1 MEHGV
6 FRLYKHRKNIKL
18 TQCCCSQTPTH
29 THTQL
34 LTTYL
39 SLTHITGSSSVS
51 RLCPAGCASC
61 SALNGCLSCKP
72 RLFFHLELDG
82 IRQRGTCLSSCPQG
96 HYGMRSPQVNTCT
109 RCKEDC
115 AFCFSDN
122 FCTRCHQGH
131 FLLRGKCD
139 NSCPNGLT
147 ANTALRE
154 CTECPVGC
162 EVCVRRNVCVKCRAD
177 FYFLHGQCH
186 PTCPSGS
193 EPDVQLMQCIPQ
205 VHCEVGEWTE
215 WGPCIR
221 KRRMQAY
228 RRGEETRTRQVLQP
242 PSVFGDPCP
251 HVAEFRRCVIKM
263 RQSPS
268 RL

>member
-1 MEHGV
+1 GFVM
-6 FRLYKHRKNIKL
+6 
-18 TQCCCSQTPTH
+18 QCC
-29 THTQL
+29 L
-34 LTTYL
+34 LMSVDKCVSISMFL
-39 SLTHITGSSSVS
+39 KKKKAKRFRCVSGSSSVS

-82 IRQRGTCLSSCPQG
+82 IRQKGTCLSSCPQG
-96 HYGMRSPQVNTCT
+96 HYGMRSPQINTCT

-147 ANTALRE
+147 ANT
-154 CTECPVGC
+154 
-162 EVCVRRNVCVKCRAD
+162 
-177 FYFLHGQCH
+177 
-186 PTCPSGS
+186 
-193 EPDVQLMQCIPQ
+193 LMQCIPQ
-205 VHCEVGEWTE
+205 GERHSLSLTSTMHFCCLMFLSPPTNMCHINHLLSPLVHCEVGEWTE

-228 RRGEETRTRQVLQP
+228 RRGEETRTRQVLQS

-251 HVAEFRRCVIKM
+251 HVSEFRRCVIKM